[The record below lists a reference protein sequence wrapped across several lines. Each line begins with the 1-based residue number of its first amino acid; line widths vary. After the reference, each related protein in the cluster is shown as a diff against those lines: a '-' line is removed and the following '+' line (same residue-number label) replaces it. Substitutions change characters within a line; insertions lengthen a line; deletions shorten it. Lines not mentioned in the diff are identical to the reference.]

1 VCVFLV
7 PIYSDGFP
15 FSSLFIGS
23 NGVYINEI
31 KGQCEQQL
39 CISVQVHQAIMS
51 VTVVG
56 ADSPLDFIRG
66 VRLVQDRL
74 VIVYEIFM
82 KEKQNTNNQKR
93 YDNEN
98 PRVVFV

>member
-1 VCVFLV
+1 
-7 PIYSDGFP
+7 
-15 FSSLFIGS
+15 
-23 NGVYINEI
+23 
-31 KGQCEQQL
+31 
-39 CISVQVHQAIMS
+39 MS

-82 KEKQNTNNQKR
+82 KEKQNTNSQKR